1 MARLP
6 VLRPVPVLMTVAVA
20 TPLVAP
26 AAAIGD
32 DGHAAAR
39 ALVLARC
46 VDCHGED
53 AQESNL
59 RLDTRAAML
68 RGGDFGPAAVA
79 GKAGASELIRRIT
92 TTNPEQM
99 MPPDGERLTAA
110 EVAAVAAWID
120 AGLPWPGREEEEPVR
135 DPRLDHWAWQ
145 PIERPSVP
153 AAVTEFTARPGVET
167 ERDAIDFFIRQ
178 ELAERG
184 LAPAPAAD
192 RAALNAL
199 RRMPGFEGV
208 LRKLVGMF
216 GERAVRLTFKANAVL
231 VSETQY
237 SWIHERLLAVC
248 DTLDIDEVPQ
258 VYVSQTPLVNAGA
271 VGFDKPFIVLN
282 SSLIEILDRDEL
294 EAVVAHEV
302 GHIVSGH
309 AVYRT
314 MLFLLLQLAD
324 RNNLIAGIAIRPIIY
339 ALLEWHR
346 KSELSCDRAG
356 AIATNDPR
364 AMMGAL
370 MQMAG
375 GSRGEA
381 LELDAFIERVL
392 VRMRT

>member
-1 MARLP
+1 MVADPTRARLHD
-6 VLRPVPVLMTVAVA
+6 
-20 TPLVAP
+20 
-26 AAAIGD
+26 I
-32 DGHAAAR
+32 
-39 ALVLARC
+39 
-46 VDCHGED
+46 
-53 AQESNL
+53 S
-59 RLDTRAAML
+59 
-68 RGGDFGPAAVA
+68 
-79 GKAGASELIRRIT
+79 S
-92 TTNPEQM
+92 
-99 MPPDGERLTAA
+99 TAW
-110 EVAAVAAWID
+110 EH
-120 AGLPWPGREEEEPVR
+120 P
-135 DPRLDHWAWQ
+135 
-145 PIERPSVP
+145 
-153 AAVTEFTARPGVET
+153 
-167 ERDAIDFFIRQ
+167 
-178 ELAERG
+178 
-184 LAPAPAAD
+184 AD

-199 RRMPGFEGV
+199 RRMPGFEVV

-216 GERAVRLTFKANAVL
+216 GERAVRLTFRANAVL
-231 VSETQY
+231 VSEAQY
-237 SWIHERLLAVC
+237 PWIHARLLAVC
-248 DTLDIDEVPQ
+248 DTLDVDEIPQ
-258 VYVSQTPLVNAGA
+258 LYVSQTPLVNAGA

-381 LELDAFIERVL
+381 LELDAFIAQSDEYRDGSDTLDAVYKVLSALGTTHPFAVVRVAEL
-392 VRMRT
+392 RDWLDTGAYDEILAGDYRTRADDAEASLADDIGEAGAGYAAAARKMVDGVGRTVSSVTSRVAAGWQNAHDAPPEADDEPRSG